1 MQTVHSRDMVVLPPL
16 ICTILSLVVFVYQ
29 GMDLNRSSAFF
40 LIAVYFAYI
49 AYSIYAFG
57 GDAD

>member
-1 MQTVHSRDMVVLPPL
+1 MVVLPPL

-29 GMDLNRSSAFF
+29 GMDLNRSSSFF
-40 LIAVYFAYI
+40 LIAVYIAYI
-49 AYSIYAFG
+49 AYSVYAFG